1 MNNVVVTFGEI
12 MTRLSAPGH
21 RRIRQCLPGQLDAGF
36 AGAESNI
43 ASAIALLGRRSR
55 FVTALPK
62 NWLGDAAVDFLRSH
76 GVDTSHILRTDH
88 GRMAQYFIETG
99 AGLRPG
105 RVLYDRD
112 FSSFSLTEGLT
123 YDWNAILADASWLV
137 LTGIS
142 PALSATAAEATL
154 QAAREAKSR
163 GIPVCCD
170 LNFRATLWKWQPG
183 KSPRD
188 LAREVMSRLVPHV
201 DLLLT
206 NPDQA
211 ADVLGIPWDG
221 VPAGTNPADA
231 YAASAGAIAR
241 AHPHIKRIVFTMRE
255 SHSASRNALGALLY
269 EITSDTIHLAPVVNG
284 EYTPYEMDHIVDR
297 LGAGDAFAGGL
308 LHALQTPG
316 LAAPQR
322 ALDFALAA
330 AALAH
335 SIPGDINVVTQSEVE
350 ALLTGDRTGRV
361 VR

>member
-12 MTRLSAPGH
+12 MTRLSAPGY
-21 RRIRQCLPGQLDAGF
+21 RRVRQCLPGQLDASF

-43 ASAIALLGRRSR
+43 ASAIALLGGRSR

-76 GVDTSHILRTDH
+76 GVDTTAILRTDR

-112 FSSFSLTEGLT
+112 HSCFSLTEGHA
-123 YDWNAILADASWLV
+123 YDWDNILADAHWLV

-154 QAAREAKSR
+154 HAARAAKAR
-163 GIPVCCD
+163 GVSVCCD
-170 LNFRATLWKWQPG
+170 LNFRATLWKWSPG

-188 LAREVMSRLVPHV
+188 LAREIMGRVMPHV

-211 ADVLGIPWDG
+211 DDVLNIPWKG
-221 VPAGTNPADA
+221 VPLNTTATDA
-231 YAASAGAIAR
+231 YSAAARAIAR
-241 AHPHIKRIVFTMRE
+241 AHPHLKRVVFTLRE
-255 SHSASRNALGALLY
+255 SHSASRNALGALLL
-269 EITSDTIHLAPVVNG
+269 DVAADRVHLAPLVGGDYV
-284 EYTPYEMDHIVDR
+284 PYEMDHIVDR

-308 LHALQTPG
+308 LHALQTPDF
-316 LAAPQR
+316 ADPQR
-322 ALDFALAA
+322 SLEFAVAA
-330 AALAH
+330 GALAH
-335 SIPGDINVVTQSEVE
+335 SIPGDINVIDPSEVE
-350 ALLTGDRTGRV
+350 ALMAGDRSGRV

>member
-1 MNNVVVTFGEI
+1 MKPTIVTFGEI
-12 MTRLSAPGH
+12 MTRLSAPGY
-21 RRIRQCLPGQLDAGF
+21 RRVRQCLPGQLDASF

-43 ASAIALLGRRSR
+43 ASAVALLGSRSR

-62 NWLGDAAVDFLRSH
+62 NWLGDACVEFLRGH
-76 GVDTSHILRTDH
+76 GVDTSGILRTDY

-112 FSSFSLTEGLT
+112 DSSFSHTEGSA
-123 YDWNAILADASWLV
+123 YDWDAILSNASWLV

-142 PALSATAAEATL
+142 PALSSTAAEATL
-154 QAAREAKSR
+154 HAAREAKARS
-163 GIPVCCD
+163 IPVCCD

-183 KSPRD
+183 KSARE
-188 LAREVMSRLVPHV
+188 LAREVMRRLMPHV

-211 ADVLGIPWDG
+211 ADVLGTAWTG
-221 VPAGTNPADA
+221 VPSGVTPEDA
-231 YAASAGAIAR
+231 YAACSREIAR
-241 AHPHIKRIVFTMRE
+241 AYPHLRSIVFTMRE
-255 SHSASRNALGALLY
+255 SHSASRNALGALCY
-269 EITSDTIHLAPVVNG
+269 DAASGRVNLAPVVNG
-284 EYTPYEMDHIVDR
+284 EYTPYVIEHIVDR

-316 LAAPQR
+316 LDQP
-322 ALDFALAA
+322 ALALEFA
-330 AALAH
+330 VASAALAH
-335 SIPGDINVVTQSEVE
+335 SIPGDINVVNQSEVE
-350 ALLTGDRTGRV
+350 ALMSGDRSGRV